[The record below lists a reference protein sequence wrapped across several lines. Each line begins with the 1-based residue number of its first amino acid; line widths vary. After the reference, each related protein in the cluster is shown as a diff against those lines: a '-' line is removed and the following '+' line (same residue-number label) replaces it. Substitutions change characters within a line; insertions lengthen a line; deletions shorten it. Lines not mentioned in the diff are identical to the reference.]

1 MQMAITLNKWVSTY
15 CTLNKMQIKKKKN
28 LAIFGINCKS
38 PFTFI
43 TTISTFNDNFVA
55 SNHTPIRI
63 ENNLYICHTSFKE
76 THFHSKTEHFLVS
89 QRLHERYHIIQ

>member
-15 CTLNKMQIKKKKN
+15 CTLNKMQIKKKKKN

-63 ENNLYICHTSFKE
+63 ENNLYICHTSFKD
-76 THFHSKTEHFLVS
+76 
-89 QRLHERYHIIQ
+89 